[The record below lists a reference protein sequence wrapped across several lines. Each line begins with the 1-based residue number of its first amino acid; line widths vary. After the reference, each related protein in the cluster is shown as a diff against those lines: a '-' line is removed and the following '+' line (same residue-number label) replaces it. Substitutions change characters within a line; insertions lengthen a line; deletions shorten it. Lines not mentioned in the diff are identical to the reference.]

1 MQQVKEKEN
10 IYYEKIYKEHVKLA
24 KNDVRRSIDKRNNYV
39 NNYSPMLFIRDIR
52 DKHNVCLSSN
62 RPKC

>member
-10 IYYEKIYKEHVKLA
+10 IYYEKIYKEQVKLA
-24 KNDVRRSIDKRNNYV
+24 KNDVRRSIDKRNNCV
-39 NNYSPMLFIRDIR
+39 NNYSPILFIRDII